1 MASPATS
8 CSWYRKTDPNL
19 ELLDRIRYR
28 DSVGRSQN
36 GVLPR
41 DMRTMT
47 YGWPIVFLMVAI
59 AWSLVLA
66 SDAPGSAPA
75 ASRELRMDLVTKISI
90 GSATRAGV
98 AKLLGRPW
106 RTVHYGDCNTVEYQ
120 ELWEYWG
127 HDVTGSFK
135 ITIEFNE
142 EGMAGVVARIVL
154 TGGLVVLA
162 AAPAPESSNN
172 TKEEEQD

>member
-1 MASPATS
+1 
-8 CSWYRKTDPNL
+8 
-19 ELLDRIRYR
+19 
-28 DSVGRSQN
+28 
-36 GVLPR
+36 
-41 DMRTMT
+41 MT

-90 GSATRAGV
+90 GSSTRTGV

-106 RTVHYGDCNTVEYQ
+106 RTVHYGDCNAVEYQ

-135 ITIEFNE
+135 ITIEFDD
-142 EGMAGVVARIVL
+142 AGIARVIARTVP
-154 TGGLVVLA
+154 TGAIVVLA
-162 AAPAPESSNN
+162 AAPAPQSSHQHQG
-172 TKEEEQD
+172 KEPE